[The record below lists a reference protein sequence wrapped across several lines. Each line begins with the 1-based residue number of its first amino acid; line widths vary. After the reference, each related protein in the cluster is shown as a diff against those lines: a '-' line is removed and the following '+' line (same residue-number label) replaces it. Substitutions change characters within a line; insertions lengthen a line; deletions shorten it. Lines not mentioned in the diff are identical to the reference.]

1 MDSLFGG
8 AKNESIFSKL
18 SGGFMALIC
27 IPLPPSLGV
36 CLPIYIGFGAAGH
49 KDNGQV
55 KVGDSEAQDCLQLV
69 EDFCLISSGC

>member
-1 MDSLFGG
+1 
-8 AKNESIFSKL
+8 
-18 SGGFMALIC
+18 MALIC

-55 KVGDSEAQDCLQLV
+55 KVGDSKTQDGLQVVDDLSYIIWLMKIR
-69 EDFCLISSGC
+69 ER